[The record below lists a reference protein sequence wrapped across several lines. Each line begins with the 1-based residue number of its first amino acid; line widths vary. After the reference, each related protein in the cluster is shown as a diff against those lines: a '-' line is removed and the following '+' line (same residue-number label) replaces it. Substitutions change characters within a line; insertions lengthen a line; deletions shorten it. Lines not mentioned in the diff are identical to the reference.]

1 LHRIESSPK
10 SLTRLFNF
18 TSTFGFRQQD
28 GEEEVRASPSG
39 SDNGNLIAVA
49 GEDSTEMQVRMQ
61 IMAFSHLS

>member
-39 SDNGNLIAVA
+39 SDNGNPVEVA
-49 GEDSTEMQVRMQ
+49 GQDSSQMQVR
-61 IMAFSHLS
+61 L